1 MDASRRRLHDVD
13 MTSELTCDPT
23 SDAAVVNA
31 EEALAFRVLQSTIH
45 TLELYG
51 IYLGKELGLY
61 AALAA
66 NGPLTP
72 PQLAREAGIA
82 DRYAREWLEQ
92 QAVGGFLVVDDPL
105 APADRRRYRLP
116 AEHINVLVVQDH
128 PAHLAPLAQM
138 VAGIGGALQD
148 VLAAYRNGGGV
159 PYPSYGAAFRD
170 GQAGVNRPAF
180 QRDLVD
186 RWIPTAADLHERLV
200 SSALRVADVGCG
212 AGWST
217 IAMARAFPRAEVIGF
232 DADQASIV
240 DAREHAAQQHVSVR
254 FEVCDAAAIADHGAF
269 DLILVLEALHDMSR
283 PAEVLESLRQALTP
297 GGCVIV
303 ADEKVA
309 DRFQAPGDET
319 ERLMYGWSIVHCLPV
334 SLAESPSAAIGTVI
348 RAEAIR
354 DLAGA
359 AGFARVDVLPVDAG
373 FFRLYRLSPP

>member
-1 MDASRRRLHDVD
+1 MHDGD
-13 MTSELTCDPT
+13 MTSEVACDPP
-23 SDAAVVNA
+23 SNAAVPSS
-31 EEALAFRVLQSTIH
+31 EEALTSRVLESTIH
-45 TLELYG
+45 ALEVYG

-61 AALAA
+61 AALASD
-66 NGPLTP
+66 GPLTP
-72 PQLAREAGIA
+72 PQLAGEAGIA
-82 DRYAREWLEQ
+82 PRYAREWLEQ
-92 QAVGGFLVVDDPL
+92 QAVAGFLVVDEPS
-105 APADRRRYRLP
+105 APADQRRYRLP
-116 AEHINVLVVQDH
+116 MEHRNVLVTQDH
-128 PAHLAPLAQM
+128 PAHLAPLTQM

-148 VLAAYRNGGGV
+148 VLAAYRHGGGV
-159 PYPSYGAAFRD
+159 PYPSYGAAFRS
-170 GQAGVNRPAF
+170 GQAGINRPAF
-180 QRDLVD
+180 QSDLVE
-186 RWIPTAADLHERLV
+186 RWIPAAADLHERLV

-212 AGWST
+212 VGWST
-217 IAMARAFPRAEVIGF
+217 LAMARAFPRAEVIGF
-232 DADQASIV
+232 DADEASIA
-240 DAREHAAQQHVSVR
+240 DARQNADRQHVSVR
-254 FEVCDAAAIADHGAF
+254 FEVRDATAITDQGPF

-283 PAEVLESLRQALTP
+283 PVEVLGSLRQALAR

-348 RAEAIR
+348 RAEAMR